1 MLQTLKLTTVGN
13 SVGLI
18 MPKDLLEKL
27 RVDKGDILYV
37 TETPQGVEL
46 SAYNP
51 EFARVMEAAEKVMRE
66 DRDVLRELAK

>member
-13 SVGLI
+13 SVGVI

>member
-13 SVGLI
+13 SVGVI
-18 MPKDLLEKL
+18 IPKDLLEKL